1 MTTILEASA
10 AIVAALEAV
19 PNLTVFAGGVPD
31 DQVMPRDDGGRVK
44 PYAVVYIGAG
54 RTSSDRHGGM
64 RPAANVPLDLSIPLQ
79 VTAAAG
85 TYEGALWAVGK
96 VRLALSGVQLLDAAT
111 TSRLREDADAGR
123 AQEDKSVPSDVR
135 WYLPM
140 QYRFTTTT

>member
-10 AIVAALEAV
+10 AITAALEAV

-31 DQVMPRDDGGRVK
+31 DQDMPRDTAGRAK

-64 RPAANVPLDLSIPLQ
+64 RPAAAAPLNLSIPLQ

-85 TYEGALWAVGK
+85 TYEGALWAAGK
-96 VRLALSGVQLLDAAT
+96 VRAALTGVPLLDDAAT
-111 TSRLREDADAGR
+111 TRLREDADAGR